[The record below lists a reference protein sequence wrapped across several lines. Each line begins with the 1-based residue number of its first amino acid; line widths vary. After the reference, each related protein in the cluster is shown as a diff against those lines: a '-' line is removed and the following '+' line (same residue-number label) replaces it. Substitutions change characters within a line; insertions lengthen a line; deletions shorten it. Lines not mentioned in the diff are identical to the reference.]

1 MPVRRVTSAPD
12 GVKSLVENRGEYHI
26 NPMDFHDFLRNEAP
40 VSQGR
45 ADARRDAAERAGGA
59 WRTLPLEGA
68 FEVVYEDAR
77 GAWTTRTLDAREL
90 KLGPGRTLLGGTDRA
105 HGLYRGLRA
114 DRIRRLT
121 EPASG
126 TRIEA
131 GILDWL
137 LARAEVQRRRRI
149 GRAPRRAA

>member
-1 MPVRRVTSAPD
+1 MEKCGD
-12 GVKSLVENRGEYHI
+12 CHI

-40 VSQGR
+40 VPQGR
-45 ADARRDAAERAGGA
+45 ASARRDPAGGAGGA
-59 WRTLPLEGA
+59 WRTLPLEGT

-121 EPASG
+121 EPATG
-126 TRIEA
+126 TRIET

-137 LARAEVQRRRRI
+137 LARAEAQRRRRS
-149 GRAPRRAA
+149 GRTSRRAA

>member
-1 MPVRRVTSAPD
+1 M
-12 GVKSLVENRGEYHI
+12 ENRADSHIKSMEYR
-26 NPMDFHDFLRNEAP
+26 DFHPDKPPGFR
-40 VSQGR
+40 
-45 ADARRDAAERAGGA
+45 ARRRGAPAPAPASAGEGRDL
-59 WRTLPLEGA
+59 WRTLPLEGT

-126 TRIEA
+126 TRIET

-137 LARAEVQRRRRI
+137 LARAQAQRKVRGSRS
-149 GRAPRRAA
+149 PRRAA